1 MILYSSRFHWQF
13 CSCESYAHRRARL
26 SRQRSVVRPC
36 GSLQTTGS
44 GIPHPLLTRSTVRSR
59 KATPV
64 KNTENIEGAERKED
78 QNAAV
83 MSYATLHDTNGR
95 HLYDHVTDNVYDS
108 PYSEHLSD
116 NTVYGRRSDTDSA
129 YEPEPTGPNA
139 VVTINGVAVR

>member
-1 MILYSSRFHWQF
+1 MRALFILITF
-13 CSCESYAHRRARL
+13 
-26 SRQRSVVRPC
+26 
-36 GSLQTTGS
+36 
-44 GIPHPLLTRSTVRSR
+44 RSR

-108 PYSEHLSD
+108 PYSERIAD
-116 NTVYGRRSDTDSA
+116 NVAYGRRIDNDSA
-129 YEPEPTGPNA
+129 YEPEPTGPSA